1 MEKLKKIS
9 KKRTKPRETAT
20 AQPQLERAI
29 LPKAERRIKRGN
41 N

>member
-1 MEKLKKIS
+1 MERLKKIF
-9 KKRTKPRETAT
+9 KKRTKPKETAT

>member
-1 MEKLKKIS
+1 MEKLKKIFN
-9 KKRTKPRETAT
+9 KRIKPKETAT

-29 LPKAERRIKRGN
+29 LPKVERRIKRGN

>member
-1 MEKLKKIS
+1 METLKKIF
-9 KKRTKPRETAT
+9 KKKIKLKETAT
-20 AQPQLERAI
+20 AEPELERAI

>member
-1 MEKLKKIS
+1 MEKLKKIF
-9 KKRTKPRETAT
+9 KKKTKPKDPAT

-29 LPKAERRIKRGN
+29 LPKVERRIKRGN